1 MTDRLQGAVVRFRED
16 PACRVL
22 VALGSVGALGLTLT
36 HATTVYML
44 EPLPR
49 AAIEAQAMNRVHRI
63 GQTRPTRCLVF
74 YYEDTIEQRLLHWRT
89 RSRVGRLV
97 ETHTTNGGT
106 AAADNMDDDEESE
119 LLAGTGQGP
128 AGELD
133 VMTNGTVT
141 AIYRLLYSDL

>member
-1 MTDRLQGAVVRFRED
+1 MRFRED

-22 VALGSVGALGLTLT
+22 VALGSVGAIGLTLT

-74 YYEDTIEQRLLHWRT
+74 YYADTVEQRLLHWRT

-97 ETHTTNGGT
+97 EAST
-106 AAADNMDDDEESE
+106 AAAAAVADGADADQGESE
-119 LLAGTGQGP
+119 LLAGGGQGP

-133 VMTNGTVT
+133 VMTNGTAT
-141 AIYRLLYSDL
+141 AIYRLLYSDV